1 MLVDG
6 FLELRRPGVLKRGV
20 HGDADGRRRLNAG
33 TAASTETG
41 TELGHA
47 CFFLGPERFYDA
59 LRRMSRA
66 EQEQICMTGIDFV
79 NQLYGDEELKRLQR
93 VHARFVNTGLVVM
106 LSGAVA
112 SDALEDGRVI
122 SGVGGQY
129 NFVAMAHALDD
140 GRSILLIRSTR
151 EEGRKD
157 RSNVLARYG
166 NTTIPRHL
174 RDIVVTEYG
183 IADVRGQ
190 TDEQVALAL
199 IRVTDSRFQDG
210 LHREAQREGKVARN
224 HQLPDSWR

>member
-1 MLVDG
+1 
-6 FLELRRPGVLKRGV
+6 
-20 HGDADGRRRLNAG
+20 
-33 TAASTETG
+33 
-41 TELGHA
+41 
-47 CFFLGPERFYDA
+47 
-59 LRRMSRA
+59 
-66 EQEQICMTGIDFV
+66 
-79 NQLYGDEELKRLQR
+79 
-93 VHARFVNTGLVVM
+93 
-106 LSGAVA
+106 
-112 SDALEDGRVI
+112 
-122 SGVGGQY
+122 
-129 NFVAMAHALDD
+129 VAMAHALED

-224 HQLPDSWR
+224 HQLPDSWRRNRPALLEAVLAPYRARGFLPQFPFGTDLTPDEIVLVKALQHLKKIVTQKRLLPSRGRALRAMAGPPESARRYLQRMALDEPRTIKERLLQRALVYALGAVDAI